1 MNSIQ
6 SQTALSHYIDDYL
19 GHLAEKPRTQRTYRI
34 GLARFQDFLLQRKVR
49 SAARRKYETIA
60 LLRLSDL
67 DESVLIEF
75 NDWLSRYSKFT
86 RNTYV
91 AAVIMFLSY
100 AIFKE
105 WLPTFS
111 LERAKAQYKI
121 LRQDKKSYPVP
132 RIDAALPKIVE
143 YWERQPMAEGDGE
156 KARRQRLTVLRAR
169 AFVQLL
175 YASAARMEELR
186 MLDSKDIG
194 KGRRSEAII
203 QGKGEKERFIFITPD
218 ARAALRTYLDARN
231 DQYEPVFIS
240 HHKDYGAR
248 VNASVLRRIVY
259 QAAEALGIDV
269 SPHDFRHYRA
279 SQMLQQ
285 GAPLEAIQEILGHSD
300 IGTTRRVYAHYSK
313 PSIRSIFERTTLSP
327 QDAARAASAHEGESE
342 DKDDE

>member
-1 MNSIQ
+1 MDATQ
-6 SQTALSHYIDDYL
+6 EQTALSFYIDEYL
-19 GHLAEKPRTQRTYRI
+19 RHLADKPRTQRTYRI

-49 SAARRKYETIA
+49 SAARRKYETTA
-60 LLRLSDL
+60 LLRLGDL

-75 NDWLSRYSKFT
+75 NDWLSKYSKFT
-86 RNTYV
+86 RNTYL

-100 AIFKE
+100 AIFRD

-111 LERAKAQYKI
+111 LERAKAQFKH
-121 LRQDKKSYPVP
+121 LRNDRKSYPVP
-132 RIDAALPKIVE
+132 RIDAALPRIVE
-143 YWERQPMAEGDGE
+143 YWDRQPLPDGDGE
-156 KARRQRLTVLRAR
+156 KARRQRLAVLRAR
-169 AFVQLL
+169 AFVHLL
-175 YASAARMEELR
+175 YASAARLEELR

-203 QGKGEKERFIFITPD
+203 QGKGDKERFIFITPD
-218 ARAALRTYLDARN
+218 AKAALRTYLDARN
-231 DQYEPVFIS
+231 DPYEPVFIS

-259 QAAEALGIDV
+259 QAAHALGIDV

-285 GAPLEAIQEILGHSD
+285 GAPLEAIQDILGHSD

-313 PSIRSIFERTTLSP
+313 PSIRAIFERTTLSP
-327 QDAARAASAHEGESE
+327 TDAARAAAEQ
-342 DKDDE
+342 DADDE